1 MQLELFS
8 QVPDFLDGSKYRLRW
23 AALLRRTFQED
34 LTVCRLC
41 CGRLRVLELVTEP
54 GELTPLLQ
62 RHGEPLEPPPLHPAR
77 APPQLEFEPFDET
90 A

>member
-1 MQLELFS
+1 M
-8 QVPDFLDGSKYRLRW
+8 PDFLDGSKYRLRW
-23 AALLRRTFQED
+23 AALLKRTFKED

-41 CGRLRVLELVTEP
+41 SGRLRLLDLVTEP
-54 GELTPLLQ
+54 DELAPLLE

-77 APPQLEFEPFDET
+77 APPQLELALFDET